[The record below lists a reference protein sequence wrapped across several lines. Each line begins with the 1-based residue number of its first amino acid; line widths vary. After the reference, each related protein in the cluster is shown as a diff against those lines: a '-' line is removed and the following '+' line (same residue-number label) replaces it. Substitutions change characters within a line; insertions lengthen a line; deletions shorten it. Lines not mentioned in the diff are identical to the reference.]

1 MTQRNGRKR
10 ALIGFTALA
19 LLALTALAP
28 AASAQVQVP
37 IVDAPVD
44 LPGGGGDSG
53 GSSGGS
59 SGGGSLGDTVGG
71 VTDTTTDTVSN
82 VGSGTTDAVG
92 QVGNGVTGGGDGGG
106 NEGGEDGG
114 LIGGLKKTVEN
125 VTRDPGDTVKNATDD
140 PVKTVGG
147 LGGGVTNPLLN
158 AESPLKADRNKDGKL
173 SPKERARLGSGGGT
187 TKREAAALDA
197 IALEQRRRA
206 LADAKFASL
215 ANAEK
220 KSREN
225 VPAPQ
230 VAAPPQRETF
240 ITQLAD
246 AAEEAV
252 EKLAFPLGLALMVGA
267 FLMVQGR
274 IDRKDAKLALAPI
287 DSEQD
292 LLSFQ

>member
-1 MTQRNGRKR
+1 MAQRNTGRKR
-10 ALIGFTALA
+10 ALIGLTALA

-28 AASAQVQVP
+28 AASAQIPLVP
-37 IVDAPVD
+37 DAPVQ
-44 LPGGGGDSG
+44 LPGGGGDGGGGSDSG
-53 GSSGGS
+53 GSSGG
-59 SGGGSLGDTVGG
+59 GGLVDTVGG
-71 VTDTTTDTVSN
+71 VVDTTTDTVGQ

-92 QVGNGVTGGGDGGG
+92 NVGSGVTEGVGGA
-106 NEGGEDGG
+106 GEK
-114 LIGGLKKTVEN
+114 IVEETKKTVDN
-125 VTRDPGDTVKNATDD
+125 VTRDTGQVVNDTVGSVDD
-140 PVKTVGG
+140 

-158 AESPLKADRNKDGKL
+158 VKSPLDRDRDGKV
-173 SPKERARLGSGGGT
+173 SPRERKSAGGGNT
-187 TKREAAALDA
+187 SGREAGLKTQLAA
-197 IALEQRRRA
+197 ERRESR
-206 LADAKFASL
+206 LFDAKLASL

-220 KSREN
+220 KSRDSA
-225 VPAPQ
+225 PAP
-230 VAAPPQRETF
+230 VAIAPPQRETF

-246 AAEEAV
+246 AAKEAA